1 MRLGPR
7 SFSTS
12 DCENVGTDHLSS
24 AVFRQVKTRTSMA
37 TMIAHAQLMILTAA
51 YRFRLLMN
59 AEAFDGWRGH
69 DLHLMLAA
77 LVL

>member
-1 MRLGPR
+1 
-7 SFSTS
+7 
-12 DCENVGTDHLSS
+12 
-24 AVFRQVKTRTSMA
+24 MA